1 MDRTERFYKIDQL
14 LQPGR
19 PVAFARLQDALGV
32 SKATLK
38 RDLEYMRSRLN
49 APIEWDR
56 EARGYRFVERKHGPR
71 YELPGLWFSPQEAYA
86 LLAMQ
91 HLLVNLQPGLLEG
104 HVEPLL
110 APQALRARVEE
121 KLRAALGRY
130 AGAELG
136 NVLEFGRGKWKVVG
150 IFDADGSSFESEVW
164 VDVRELANDAK
175 RPFPYSGIRL
185 RAATPSD
192 IEPLQRRIND
202 DPRFAIE
209 AQRETDYYA
218 KQSES
223 ANSLYVLVIG
233 IAVLAGIA
241 WHWSFILGIA
251 SGKPRPLAEL
261 RRLDRVH
268 GRRRGTAGDSAEG
281 LSRAGEHTA
290 RIHVPGH
297 DEKRVVGKIV
307 AIVEGAKL
315 ARIDALDITHPA
327 DDRPSVGMRLVGGGE
342 EFLGEIAVGVVLGA
356 RSPLLG
362 HHLSL

>member
-130 AGAELG
+130 AGAG
-136 NVLEFGRGKWKVVG
+136 P
-150 IFDADGSSFESEVW
+150 A
-164 VDVRELANDAK
+164 LAA
-175 RPFPYSGIRL
+175 PAAP
-185 RAATPSD
+185 RA
-192 IEPLQRRIND
+192 
-202 DPRFAIE
+202 
-209 AQRETDYYA
+209 
-218 KQSES
+218 
-223 ANSLYVLVIG
+223 
-233 IAVLAGIA
+233 
-241 WHWSFILGIA
+241 
-251 SGKPRPLAEL
+251 
-261 RRLDRVH
+261 
-268 GRRRGTAGDSAEG
+268 
-281 LSRAGEHTA
+281 RA
-290 RIHVPGH
+290 
-297 DEKRVVGKIV
+297 
-307 AIVEGAKL
+307 
-315 ARIDALDITHPA
+315 
-327 DDRPSVGMRLVGGGE
+327 
-342 EFLGEIAVGVVLGA
+342 
-356 RSPLLG
+356 
-362 HHLSL
+362 